1 MKEIIIQGTS
11 HPIHFGL
18 RAIDEFVKQRGA
30 EFGQTVASTDALGSL
45 DSIVALTATGLNE
58 GARRAGSDRR
68 YAEDEVWDI
77 FDEEPSLI
85 LAVSELFVES
95 TAPLTDKLGD
105 LSKKRETPDD
115 EEPQP
120 VTYERWFAIAVGQ
133 MGLAPAEFIYAW
145 LGWATGSGR
154 HGNANGGRYGLRP
167 ASSSTAKT
175 AAR

>member
-1 MKEIIIQGTS
+1 MKEIIIQGS
-11 HPIHFGL
+11 PRPIHFGL

-68 YAEDEVWDI
+68 YTEDI

-95 TAPLTDKLGD
+95 IAPLTDKLGD
-105 LSKKRETPDD
+105 LSKNGKRPTK
-115 EEPQP
+115 
-120 VTYERWFAIAVGQ
+120 
-133 MGLAPAEFIYAW
+133 
-145 LGWATGSGR
+145 GSCKR
-154 HGNANGGRYGLRP
+154 
-167 ASSSTAKT
+167 
-175 AAR
+175 

>member
-1 MKEIIIQGTS
+1 MKEIIIQGTP

-68 YAEDEVWDI
+68 YTEDEVWDI

-95 TAPLTDKLGD
+95 IAPLTDKLGD
-105 LSKKRETPDD
+105 LSKNGKRPT
-115 EEPQP
+115 
-120 VTYERWFAIAVGQ
+120 
-133 MGLAPAEFIYAW
+133 
-145 LGWATGSGR
+145 TGSR
-154 HGNANGGRYGLRP
+154 KR
-167 ASSSTAKT
+167 
-175 AAR
+175 

>member
-68 YAEDEVWDI
+68 YAEDEVWGH
-77 FDEEPSLI
+77 LRRG
-85 LAVSELFVES
+85 AVAHSRC
-95 TAPLTDKLGD
+95 LGT
-105 LSKKRETPDD
+105 LRREH
-115 EEPQP
+115 
-120 VTYERWFAIAVGQ
+120 R
-133 MGLAPAEFIYAW
+133 
-145 LGWATGSGR
+145 
-154 HGNANGGRYGLRP
+154 
-167 ASSSTAKT
+167 
-175 AAR
+175 AA